1 MQEFSAF
8 CFGEKEVNMEKLFG
22 NPGEKIQKYAI
33 VVFWVLFALS
43 CLLGLL
49 FVVSGLSVANYGYGG
64 SAVLLGLAIIIAGG
78 IGSWVTAIFMCAF
91 GKMCVCLE
99 EINANVKA
107 MPEPVAQETAEVPAE
122 EKKMDYWGS
131 IKQLQDEIEECKKH
145 IEVNEAML
153 KTVNPE
159 HLEMVK
165 EKK

>member
-1 MQEFSAF
+1 
-8 CFGEKEVNMEKLFG
+8 MEKLFG

-49 FVVSGLSVANYGYGG
+49 FVVSGLSVVNYGYGG

-99 EINANVKA
+99 EIDASVKA
-107 MPEPVAQETAEVPAE
+107 MPEPVAQETAE
-122 EKKMDYWGS
+122 EKKMNYWDS
-131 IKQLQDEIEECKKH
+131 IKQLQDEIEECQKH